1 MVTVFS
7 KITDTENPFYKEI
20 DEVLNSFKDGSN
32 AKKIEAIRNENDKE
46 KRNIA
51 KSKLVSVI
59 QISIS
64 FLICSNVKFCV
75 FIAFKLMR
83 VIGTRPPFC

>member
-32 AKKIEAIRNENDKE
+32 AKKIEAVNKMPDI
-46 KRNIA
+46 NI
-51 KSKLVSVI
+51 
-59 QISIS
+59 
-64 FLICSNVKFCV
+64 
-75 FIAFKLMR
+75 
-83 VIGTRPPFC
+83 